1 LVRSRAKLRLK
12 VRALTSEGRLS
23 AVFLSL
29 APFVLIGVISF
40 IHPSYFSGLRD
51 NAATIPVVTLG
62 LILLAIGNIVMY
74 RMVHFK
80 V

>member
-1 LVRSRAKLRLK
+1 MVRSRAKLRLK

-29 APFVLIGVISF
+29 APFILVGLITV
-40 IHPSYFSGLRD
+40 IHPSYFSDVLD
-51 NAATIPVVTLG
+51 HAALVPAVGLG
-62 LILLAIGNIVMY
+62 LTLLTIGNIVMY
-74 RMVHFK
+74 RMVNFK